1 MEVHDKQKH
10 CRTDTGVLTVRKSDR
25 HGNELTPYSVCNKNE
40 TGGGQDPKE
49 VDSRGESDE

>member
-10 CRTDTGVLTVRKSDR
+10 CRTDTEVLTVRKSDR

-40 TGGGQDPKE
+40 TGGQDPKE
-49 VDSRGESDE
+49 VDLRGESDE